1 MSEVQNNLGEKFKET
16 ITEAMKTGDFHALNT
31 LVTDT
36 VNDALREADF
46 QANLSREATEKKV
59 WNSQRSWQ
67 DKRREEVKTET
78 EIQAERKQREK
89 QQEERRRQNEEWH
102 RQRREREKQWEEQ
115 RKVQAEQNRARNQ
128 AQPVTPRKATAA
140 EMTSLV
146 KMEKK
151 GNVSGTLC
159 TVFGGIGLGFS
170 GLGLLVQLLLAA
182 FQAASLSAAILPGV
196 LSLVFLEMIS
206 YGNGQ
211 RRRLKRAEKYL
222 ELCGTKMYGVIN
234 EMARYTGKSVRYV
247 RRDLRKMLKA
257 GMFPDGHLDDKE
269 TCFMLNN
276 VIYRQ
281 YLETEKAYL
290 EQKKISEQEKEQNTA
305 GTDTQDTDQNRRE
318 QELHSIVAEG
328 MEYIR
333 HLRDLNDRI
342 EGEAIS
348 EKLYRLENLLKEI
361 FDRVQEHP
369 EQMHRMHKLMDYY
382 LPMTVK
388 LLNAYEDM
396 DSQPIQGENIASS
409 KKEIEDTI
417 DTLNVAFEK
426 LLDSVFEDT
435 AIDVSSDISVLNT
448 VLAQEGLTEDEL
460 TRMRREAKEKA

>member
-1 MSEVQNNLGEKFKET
+1 MSEMQNNNLGEKFKET
-16 ITEAMKTGDFHALNT
+16 IAEAMKTGDFHALNT

-46 QANLSREATEKKV
+46 QANLSREAREATEKRV
-59 WNSQRSWQ
+59 WNSQRNWQ
-67 DKRREEVKTET
+67 DKKREEMKTEE
-78 EIQAERKQREK
+78 EIQAEREQREK
-89 QQEERRRQNEEWH
+89 QQEEHRRQNEEWH
-102 RQRREREKQWEEQ
+102 RQRREREARWEAQ
-115 RKVQAEQNRARNQ
+115 RKAQAEQNRARNQ
-128 AQPVTPRKATAA
+128 TQPVTPRPATAA

-151 GNVSGTLC
+151 GSVSGTLC

-182 FQAASLSAAILPGV
+182 FQAAALSAAILPGV
-196 LSLVFLEMIS
+196 LSLVFLEMIA

-290 EQKKISEQEKEQNTA
+290 EQKKISEQEKEQNTDSA
-305 GTDTQDTDQNRRE
+305 DPQDTEQNRRE
-318 QELHSIVAEG
+318 QELHSMVAEG

-382 LPMTVK
+382 LPTMLK
-388 LLNAYEDM
+388 LVEQYAEFD
-396 DSQPIQGENIASS
+396 EVSS
-409 KKEIEDTI
+409 PGDDILEAKKEIEK
-417 DTLNVAFEK
+417 TLDMINQAFVT
-426 LLDSVFEDT
+426 LLNNLFQDAAFDASAD
-435 AIDVSSDISVLNT
+435 AQVLQT
-448 VLAQEGLTEDEL
+448 MLAKEGLTESDFARE
-460 TRMRREAKEKA
+460 RRS